1 MTHVLLLNATYE
13 PLRVISWQ
21 RAIRLLTLG
30 KVEVLEETDREIRS
44 VSFVIRLPSVVR
56 LLRMIRARRQP
67 LKFSRQN
74 IYLRDNFRCQYCG
87 VRVSSQELNLD
98 HVIPR
103 SKGGTSVWE
112 NVVCSCH
119 RCNRMKGG
127 RTPAEAGIKLI
138 RPPFRPQWT
147 PFMIEAFSPRRHKEW
162 LPFLSG
168 VDAAYWNTEL
178 VQE

>member
-1 MTHVLLLNATYE
+1 MSHVLLLNATYE
-13 PLRVISWQ
+13 PLRVITWQ

-30 KVEVLEETDREIRS
+30 KVEVVEETDHEIRS

-56 LLRMIRARRQP
+56 LLRLIRPRRRP

-103 SKGGTSVWE
+103 SLGGMTTWE
-112 NVVCSCH
+112 NIVTCCVP
-119 RCNRMKGG
+119 CNVRIACRGWPSRSAG
-127 RTPAEAGIKLI
+127 RTPRTRGGITCTGTWNS
-138 RPPFRPQWT
+138 R
-147 PFMIEAFSPRRHKEW
+147 PRRR
-162 LPFLSG
+162 P
-168 VDAAYWNTEL
+168 AAAPDWRCRPGSSMGP
-178 VQE
+178 

>member
-13 PLRVISWQ
+13 PLRVITWQ

-30 KVEVLEETDREIRS
+30 KVEVVEETDREIRS

-56 LLRMIRARRQP
+56 LLRLIRPRRKP

-74 IYLRDNFRCQYCG
+74 IYLRDNFRCQYCR

-103 SKGGTSVWE
+103 ALGGKTCWENIVTCCVPCNVRKGG
-112 NVVCSCH
+112 N
-119 RCNRMKGG
+119 
-127 RTPAEAGIKLI
+127 TPEAAGMRLVA
-138 RPPFRPQWT
+138 RPVKPDR
-147 PFMIEAFSPRRHKEW
+147 
-162 LPFLSG
+162 LPGLAITMRWQNAPDSWR
-168 VDAAYWNTEL
+168 DYLYWNAEL
-178 VQE
+178 EA

>member
-1 MTHVLLLNATYE
+1 MTNVLLLNATYE

-30 KVEVLEETDREIRS
+30 KVEVVEETDREIRS

-56 LLRMIRARRQP
+56 LLRLIRLRRQP

-103 SKGGTSVWE
+103 SVGGKTCWENIVTCCVSCNVRKGG
-112 NVVCSCH
+112 N
-119 RCNRMKGG
+119 
-127 RTPAEAGIKLI
+127 TPEAVGMRLI
-138 RPPFRPQWT
+138 SRPLKPDR
-147 PFMIEAFSPRRHKEW
+147 
-162 LPFLSG
+162 LPGLAITISWQNAP
-168 VDAAYWNTEL
+168 DSWRDYLYWNVEL
-178 VQE
+178 ET

>member
-1 MTHVLLLNATYE
+1 MTPVLLLNATYE

-56 LLRMIRARRQP
+56 LLRMIRPRRQP

-87 VRVSSQELNLD
+87 SRVSSQDLNLD

-103 SKGGTSVWE
+103 SLGGKTSWENIVTCCVPCNVRKGGSA
-112 NVVCSCH
+112 
-119 RCNRMKGG
+119 
-127 RTPAEAGIKLI
+127 PEAVGMRLI
-138 RPPFRPQWT
+138 SRPVKPDR
-147 PFMIEAFSPRRHKEW
+147 
-162 LPFLSG
+162 LPGLAITIRWHNAPDSWR
-168 VDAAYWNTEL
+168 DYLYWNAEL
-178 VQE
+178 ET